1 MISIKKERIYAIK
14 IICIYAIIA
23 KAFVYISRYI
33 ISSTFKSIDK
43 LILFDYIKC
52 NICIVITSIG
62 FYIVIE
68 KYIRII
74 KNLKNEIQVN
84 DEQYKFVINN
94 TTGGLWYWDIE
105 KKNIVFPFKWKSILG
120 YEDYELSESE
130 DDWLKLIHPDD
141 YDYVLKKTYDY
152 MNKKIDKYILEY
164 RMKKKD
170 GTYIWVLDR
179 GQGIWDENDEIIKF
193 MGTYTDITE
202 IKENEISLKQSEEKF
217 KTLFDNAGDAIAL
230 IQLDSSCI
238 DGYIEI
244 NKSACKRLGY
254 TKEELLNMTPYDIRD
269 DRSYNKYKEALIKLN
284 ESKCITYETIHIT
297 KDGTKIPVEI
307 NWHLF
312 EFDNKKVI
320 LSIARDI
327 TQRKEANDKLLKII
341 EENEELLVKTIEND
355 RIKTEFFCNIS
366 HEFKTPLNVILGTIQ
381 LLNTYNNDNYIN
393 IEAEKFNTYINMG
406 KQNCLRLLRLINNI
420 MDITKIEYDAFEV
433 KYKNYNIIYIIES
446 ITQSVVE
453 FAKSNGIDIIFD
465 TVVEEKIISCDADII
480 ERVIL
485 NILSNSIKNTDKG
498 GCIWVNIYDENECIL
513 IKIKDNGIGIPKDKI
528 ETIFDRFT
536 QVDGSLKRKH
546 EGSGV
551 GLSLV
556 KSLVEKHNGDI
567 WVTSEVGVG
576 TQTSIRLPDN
586 NCNNNY
592 EIEEEYSYNN
602 NLVEKINIEFS
613 DIYSL

>member
-23 KAFVYISRYI
+23 KIFVYISDYI
-33 ISSTFKSIDK
+33 IGYTFKSIDRF
-43 LILFDYIKC
+43 IMFNYIKC
-52 NICIVITSIG
+52 NICIVITSLA
-62 FYIVIE
+62 FYIIIE

-74 KNLKNEIQVN
+74 KTLKNEIEVN

-94 TTGGLWYWDIE
+94 TTGGLWCWDVE
-105 KKNIVFPFKWKSILG
+105 KNHTLFPSKWKSILG
-120 YEDYELSESE
+120 YKDYEISNAE

-152 MNKKIDKYILEY
+152 MDKKTDEFMLEY

-179 GQGIWDENDEIIKF
+179 GQGIWDENGSIIKF

-202 IKENEISLKQSEEKF
+202 MKENQINLKQSEEKF

-230 IQLDSSCI
+230 IQLDNSCI

-244 NKSACKRLGY
+244 NKSACERLGY

-269 DRSYNKYKEALIKLN
+269 DRSYSKYKEALIKLN
-284 ESKCITYETIHIT
+284 ESKCITYETIHVT

-312 EFDNKKVI
+312 DFNNKKVI

-341 EENEELLVKTIEND
+341 EENEELLAKTIEND
-355 RIKTEFFCNIS
+355 RIKSEFFCNIS

-381 LLNTYNNDNYIN
+381 LLDTYKGDNCIEIEPDKFRKYID
-393 IEAEKFNTYINMG
+393 MG

-420 MDITKIEYDAFEV
+420 MDITKIEYDFFEV
-433 KYKNYNIIYIIES
+433 RYRKYNIIYIVES

-453 FAKSNGIDIIFD
+453 FAKTNGIDIIFD
-465 TVVEEKIISCDADII
+465 TEMEEKIILCDADII
-480 ERVIL
+480 ERIIL
-485 NILSNSIKNTDKG
+485 NILSNSIKNTDKDG
-498 GCIWVNIYDENECIL
+498 SIWVNIYNEIDCIL
-513 IKIKDNGIGIPKDKI
+513 ISIKDNGIGIPKDKI

-556 KSLVEKHNGDI
+556 KSLVEKHNGNI

-576 TQTSIRLPDN
+576 TQTFISIPYSSS
-586 NCNNNY
+586 NNNY
-592 EIEEEYSYNN
+592 ETEEECSYNN

>member
-14 IICIYAIIA
+14 IVCIYAIIA
-23 KAFVYISRYI
+23 KIFVYTSDYI
-33 ISSTFKSIDK
+33 IGHMFKSIDK
-43 LILFDYIKC
+43 FIMFNYIKC
-52 NICIVITSIG
+52 NICIVITCIG
-62 FYIVIE
+62 FYIVID

-74 KNLKNEIQVN
+74 KNLKNEIEVN

-94 TTGGLWYWDIE
+94 TTGGLWCWDVE
-105 KKNIVFPFKWKSILG
+105 KNHILFPYKWKSILG
-120 YEDYELSESE
+120 YKDHEISNSEED
-130 DDWLKLIHPDD
+130 WFKLIHPDD
-141 YDYVLKKTYDY
+141 YDYVFKKIYDY
-152 MNKKIDKYILEY
+152 MDKKTDEFIIEY
-164 RMKKKD
+164 RMRKKD

-179 GQGIWDENDEIIKF
+179 GQGIWDENGRIIKF

-202 IKENEISLKQSEEKF
+202 MKESQIELKQSEEKF
-217 KTLFDNAGDAIAL
+217 KALFHNAGDAIAL
-230 IQLDSSCI
+230 IQLDNNCI
-238 DGYIEI
+238 NKYIEV
-244 NKSACKRLGY
+244 NKSACERLGY

-269 DRSYNKYKEALIKLN
+269 DKSYNKYKEALMKLN
-284 ESKCITYETIHIT
+284 ELRRITYETIHVT
-297 KDGTKIPVEI
+297 KNGTKIPVEI

-312 EFDNKKVI
+312 DFDSKKVI

-341 EENEELLVKTIEND
+341 EENEELLEKTIHHD
-355 RIKTEFFCNIS
+355 RIKTEFFCNMS

-381 LLNTYNNDNYIN
+381 LLNTYKNDDCIK
-393 IEAEKFNTYINMG
+393 IKPEKFNKYINMAN
-406 KQNCLRLLRLINNI
+406 QNCLRLLRLINNI
-420 MDITKIEYDAFEV
+420 MDITKLEYDSFEI
-433 KYKNYNIIYIIES
+433 KYRNYNIIYIIES

-453 FAKSNGIDIIFD
+453 FAKLNGIDIIFD
-465 TVVEEKIISCDADII
+465 TDLEEKIILCDADII
-480 ERVIL
+480 ERIIL

-498 GCIWVNIYDENECIL
+498 GCIWVNIYNDNEGIL
-513 IKIKDNGIGIPKDKI
+513 ITIKDDGIGIPKDKI

-556 KSLVEKHNGDI
+556 KSLVEKHNGHI
-567 WVTSEVGVG
+567 WVTSEVGIG
-576 TQTSIRLPDN
+576 TQTFIRFPYN

-592 EIEEEYSYNN
+592 EIEEECSYNN

>member
-1 MISIKKERIYAIK
+1 MISIKKQRIYAIK

-23 KAFVYISRYI
+23 NIFVYISNYI
-33 ISSTFKSIDK
+33 IGKNFKSIDRF
-43 LILFDYIKC
+43 IMFNYIKC
-52 NICIVITSIG
+52 NIGILITSVA
-62 FYIVIE
+62 FYIIIE
-68 KYIRII
+68 KYIKVI
-74 KNLKNEIQVN
+74 KNLKNEIEVN

-94 TTGGLWYWDIE
+94 TTGGLWCWDTQ
-105 KKNIVFPFKWKSILG
+105 KNHILFPYKWKSILG
-120 YEDYELSESE
+120 YKDNEISNSEED
-130 DDWLKLIHPDD
+130 WFKLIHPDD
-141 YDYVLKKTYDY
+141 YDYVFKKTYDY
-152 MNKKIDKYILEY
+152 MDKKTDEFMIEY

-179 GQGIWDENDEIIKF
+179 GQAIWDENGRIIKF

-202 IKENEISLKQSEEKF
+202 MKESQIDLQQSEEKF
-217 KTLFDNAGDAIAL
+217 KALFDNAGDAIAL
-230 IQLDSSCI
+230 IQLDNSSI

-244 NKSACKRLGY
+244 NKSACERLGY
-254 TKEELLNMTPYDIRD
+254 TKEELLKMTPYDIRD
-269 DRSYNKYKEALIKLN
+269 DKSYSKYKEALTKLN
-284 ESKCITYETIHIT
+284 KSKRITYETIHVT

-312 EFDNKKVI
+312 DFNNNKVI

-327 TQRKEANDKLLKII
+327 TQRKEASDKLLKII
-341 EENEELLVKTIEND
+341 EENEELLAKTIEND

-366 HEFKTPLNVILGTIQ
+366 HEFKTPLNVILGIIQ
-381 LLNTYNNDNYIN
+381 LLDTYEGDNCIEIEPDKFRKYID
-393 IEAEKFNTYINMG
+393 MG

-420 MDITKIEYDAFEV
+420 MDITKIEYDFFEV
-433 KYKNYNIIYIIES
+433 RYTKYNIIYIVES

-465 TVVEEKIISCDADII
+465 TEVEEKIILCDADII
-480 ERVIL
+480 ERIIL

-498 GCIWVNIYDENECIL
+498 GSIWVNIYNKIDCIL
-513 IKIKDNGIGIPKDKI
+513 INIRDNGIGIPKDKM

-576 TQTSIRLPDN
+576 TQTFISLPYNDGNN
-586 NCNNNY
+586 NC
-592 EIEEEYSYNN
+592 ETEEECTYNN